1 MKLRDY
7 QTQIKDQALKILRVY
22 NLVYLAM
29 EVRTGK
35 TLTSLAIAYESG
47 AKKVLFIT
55 KKKAISDIIDQ
66 AKEMGYELEIYVT
79 NFEQLQNVDNSFD
92 LIIIDEAHSLGAFP
106 APSKRA
112 RELKRIAEKR
122 KIIYLSGT
130 PSPESYSQLYHQ
142 FWVSSYSPFGQYN
155 TFYSWAKDY
164 VTLKKKYVFNR
175 SINDYSF
182 ADYEKINEN
191 TKHLF
196 LTYTQEQAGF
206 ESLVEE
212 ELHYVTMDHTTYK
225 FADKLKRDKIAI
237 NADGQV
243 VKGDT
248 AVKLMNKM
256 HQIYSGSVI
265 IDEPQRTAKVF
276 DYKKAEYIKD
286 KFKGKKIAIF
296 YKFVAEFYAIQWVF
310 GKKIIFDAKKFNEST
325 DTDVVFCSQIVSG
338 REGLNLS
345 TADDLIFY
353 NIDFSALSYWQS
365 RARIQTKE
373 RTKQSKIHWIF
384 AMNGIEDK
392 IYKAVMDK
400 KDYTLNHFKTDFL

>member
-7 QTQIKDQALKILRVY
+7 QTQIKDQALQILRVY
-22 NLVYLAM
+22 NIVYLAM

-66 AKEMGYELEIYVT
+66 AKQMGYELEIYVT

-92 LIIIDEAHSLGAFP
+92 LIIVDEAHSLGAFP
-106 APSKRA
+106 SPSKRA

-130 PSPESYSQLYHQ
+130 PSPESYSQLFHQ
-142 FWVSSYSPFGQYN
+142 FWVSSYSPFGQYHN
-155 TFYSWAKDY
+155 FYSWAKDY

-182 ADYEKINEN
+182 ADYEMIKDK
-191 TKHLF
+191 TAHLF
-196 LTYTQEQAGF
+196 LTYTQQEAGF
-206 ESLVEE
+206 ESMVEE
-212 ELHYVTMDHTTYK
+212 ELHYVTMEHSTYK
-225 FADKLKRDKIAI
+225 FADKLRRDKIAI

-243 VKGDT
+243 VKADT
-248 AVKLMNKM
+248 AVKLMNKL

-310 GKKIIFDAKKFNEST
+310 GKNIIFDAQKFNEST
-325 DTDVVFCSQIVSG
+325 DNDIVFCSQIVSG
-338 REGLNLS
+338 REGINLS
-345 TADDLIFY
+345 SADDLVFY

-384 AMNGIEDK
+384 AVNGIEDK
-392 IYKAVMDK
+392 IYKTVMDK

>member
-1 MKLRDY
+1 
-7 QTQIKDQALKILRVY
+7 
-22 NLVYLAM
+22 M

-47 AKKVLFIT
+47 AKKILFIT
-55 KKKAISDIIDQ
+55 KKKAITDIIEQ
-66 AKEMGYELEIYVT
+66 AKEMGYDMEIYIT

-92 LIIIDEAHSLGAFP
+92 LIIVDEAHSIGAFP

-112 RELKRIAEKR
+112 VELKRIAEKR

-142 FWVSSYSPFGQYN
+142 FWVSSYSPFGMYN

-182 ADYEKINEN
+182 ADYEMINEQ

-196 LTYTQEQAGF
+196 ITFTQQQAGF
-206 ESLVEE
+206 ESFVDEQI
-212 ELHYVTMDHTTYK
+212 HYVAMEHTTYK
-225 FADKLKRDKIAI
+225 FADKLKKDKIAI
-237 NADGQV
+237 NAENQI

-265 IDEPQRTAKVF
+265 IDEPERTAKVF
-276 DYKKAEYIKD
+276 DYTKANYIKD

-310 GKKIIFDAKKFNEST
+310 GKNIEFDAKKFNKSNNT
-325 DTDVVFCSQIVSG
+325 DIIFCSQIVSG
-338 REGLNLS
+338 REGINLAS
-345 TADDLIFY
+345 ADDLIFY

-384 AMNGIEDK
+384 SLNGIEDK
-392 IYKAVMDK
+392 IYKAVQEK

>member
-7 QTQIKDQALKILRVY
+7 QITIKDQALQILRVY

-35 TLTSLAIAYESG
+35 TLTSLAIAFESG

-55 KKKAISDIIDQ
+55 KKKAITDIIDQ
-66 AKEMGYELEIYVT
+66 AKEMGYKMDIFVT
-79 NFEQLQNVDNSFD
+79 NFEQLQNVDSSFD

-112 RELKRIAEKR
+112 RELKRIAEKKR
-122 KIIYLSGT
+122 IIYLSGSPT
-130 PSPESYSQLYHQ
+130 PESYSQLFHQ
-142 FWVSSYSPFGQYN
+142 LWVSSYSPFGQYN

-175 SINDYSF
+175 AINDYSF
-182 ADYEKINEN
+182 ADYETIKEK
-191 TKHLF
+191 TAHLF
-196 LTYTQEQAGF
+196 LTFTQKEAGF

-212 ELHYVTMDHTTYK
+212 ELHYVTMEHTTYK
-225 FADKLKRDKIAI
+225 FADKLKKDKIAI
-237 NADGQV
+237 NAENQV
-243 VKGDT
+243 VKADT
-248 AVKLMNKM
+248 AVKLMNKL
-256 HQIYSGSVI
+256 HQVYSGSVI
-265 IDEPQRTAKVF
+265 IDEPERTAKVF
-276 DYKKAEYIKD
+276 DYSKANFIKE

-310 GKKIIFDAKKFNEST
+310 GKNIVFDAKKFTEST
-325 DTDVVFCSQIVSG
+325 DTDIVFCSQIVSG
-338 REGLNLS
+338 REGINLS
-345 TADDLIFY
+345 SADDLVFY

-365 RARIQTKE
+365 RARIQTKD

-384 AMNGIEDK
+384 SLNGIEDK